1 MNVII
6 RDFVLSFSVTYLY
19 NIFKAS
25 NLMQIN
31 ATVKF
36 RTKRYFAKS
45 LDKNFDPHNLCKN
58 MFSDVLES
66 SQTFDSKILVKV
78 CNYGYL
84 LFYTCTCC
92 SQIHILCLNCSHC
105 HYIPDMG
112 DCM

>member
-1 MNVII
+1 
-6 RDFVLSFSVTYLY
+6 
-19 NIFKAS
+19 
-25 NLMQIN
+25 MQIN

-36 RTKRYFAKS
+36 RTNRYLAKS
-45 LDKNFDPHNLCKN
+45 LDKNFDPHNFGGGGGGGGKN